1 MGAVGIVLKDEL
13 LETVS
18 NSPHVHFIFAWNLN
32 GGFLQ
37 FLAVAGGF
45 YELDILLDL
54 CDRLPLSDIQVN
66 ELVGDDTQ
74 LLEGKGLNFGAGES
88 LDDPGLMSLLD
99 LVYFCFDEPDHDFI
113 VDWFNI
119 TVYFLPNL

>member
-18 NSPHVHFIFAWNLN
+18 NSLHVHFIFAWNLN

-37 FLAVAGGF
+37 FLAVTDGF

-74 LLEGKGLNFGAGES
+74 FLEGKGLNLVRG
-88 LDDPGLMSLLD
+88 DP
-99 LVYFCFDEPDHDFI
+99 
-113 VDWFNI
+113 
-119 TVYFLPNL
+119 